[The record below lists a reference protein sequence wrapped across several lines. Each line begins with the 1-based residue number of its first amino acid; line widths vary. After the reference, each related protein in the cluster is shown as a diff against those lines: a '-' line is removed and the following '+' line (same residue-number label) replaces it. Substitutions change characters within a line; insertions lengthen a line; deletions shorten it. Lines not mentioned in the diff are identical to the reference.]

1 MLEKFIAYFSKRH
14 LLTNLVFVSVFIA
27 GIFAWNNTSREELP
41 DITFDR
47 VRVSVRYQGAPAE
60 DVEYFVTK
68 PIEEAVRGLD
78 GVYQVTSTTS
88 VGQSNVNI
96 EIEQDYPGLFQWLVC
111 RFGQG

>member
-1 MLEKFIAYFSKRH
+1 MLEKLIAYFAKRH
-14 LLTNLVFVSVFIA
+14 LLTNLVFIA
-27 GIFAWNNTSREELP
+27 IFVGGIFAWNNTSKEELP

-78 GVYQVTSTTS
+78 GVYKVT
-88 VGQSNVNI
+88 
-96 EIEQDYPGLFQWLVC
+96 F
-111 RFGQG
+111 R